1 MKSFFKSIIKVNNIY
16 NNNNKIT
23 FRVSAQGNRFQVLPA
38 ISFSVFPS
46 SPLESFHAL
55 KHV

>member
-1 MKSFFKSIIKVNNIY
+1 MKSFFKSIIKVNSR
-16 NNNNKIT
+16 NNKKIT
-23 FRVSAQGNRFQVLPA
+23 FRTSAQGNRFQVLPA

-55 KHV
+55 